1 MSVFA
6 IIDTNVLVSAMMK
19 PQSVPGQVVKES
31 LNGQIIPVV
40 NWEIMDEYKKVLRR
54 LKFGFD
60 PRDVSVLLKELE
72 KRAVYCDASTIEDL
86 MPDPKDIV
94 CYAVTMEKRQ
104 DQEAYLVTGNI
115 KHFPEKPF
123 VVTPREMLAI
133 LTDGK

>member
-60 PRDVSVLLKELE
+60 PPGCQCPSQGTGKTGGILR
-72 KRAVYCDASTIEDL
+72 
-86 MPDPKDIV
+86 
-94 CYAVTMEKRQ
+94 RQ
-104 DQEAYLVTGNI
+104 
-115 KHFPEKPF
+115 HH
-123 VVTPREMLAI
+123 
-133 LTDGK
+133 

>member
-1 MSVFA
+1 M
-6 IIDTNVLVSAMMK
+6 VLT
-19 PQSVPGQVVKES
+19 
-31 LNGQIIPVV
+31 
-40 NWEIMDEYKKVLRR
+40 
-54 LKFGFD
+54 

-94 CYAVTMEKRQ
+94 FYAVTMEKRQ

-133 LTDGK
+133 LTEGK

>member
-1 MSVFA
+1 MASNLWADEKGIAQVA
-6 IIDTNVLVSAMMK
+6 RDRPSGSAMMK

-72 KRAVYCDASTIEDL
+72 KRAVYCGIF
-86 MPDPKDIV
+86 
-94 CYAVTMEKRQ
+94 Q
-104 DQEAYLVTGNI
+104 YL
-115 KHFPEKPF
+115 
-123 VVTPREMLAI
+123 
-133 LTDGK
+133 

>member
-60 PRDVSVLLKELE
+60 PRDVTVLLKELE

-94 CYAVTMEKRQ
+94 FYAVTMEKRQ
-104 DQEAYLVTGNI
+104 D
-115 KHFPEKPF
+115 
-123 VVTPREMLAI
+123 
-133 LTDGK
+133 